1 MSSSTEIPKS
11 FILIVDLF
19 RFGEKLHTL
28 SEHTRATDGQH
39 GRPVWL
45 QSIPVDDAVQKHCR
59 ASLEFKDNDVG
70 HFAKTLVA
78 RCLTVADLS

>member
-11 FILIVDLF
+11 FILIVDRL
-19 RFGEKLHTL
+19 RFGEKLNIL

-39 GRPVWL
+39 CRPVRL
-45 QSIPVDDAVQKHCR
+45 QAIPLDDAVQQHCR

-78 RCLTVADLS
+78 RCLTVADLD